1 MSEEQPKYN
10 EDEIHLYSVL
20 SEASYKRGNAAKQKL
35 IDEEGLI
42 GYDLLPETSREA
54 LVVETPDDKIII
66 AYRGTD
72 FSNQQAGKW
81 ADLGTDGFLAMGLG
95 TLTPRYKRADKKY
108 RQVKEKY
115 PGKKIIFTG
124 HSLGS
129 YLAVELSKK
138 YEKDDIETHVFNMGS
153 SHITARKGLIDRVFQ
168 HKRVRKQRQRIKHYY
183 VPGDVISIGGAA
195 DPSITSI
202 AISKNPD
209 VKGGGSVLH
218 AHDIRHFRRQ
228 RRHSI

>member
-10 EDEIHLYSVL
+10 EDEVHLYSVL
-20 SEASYKRGNAAKQKL
+20 SEASYKRGNNAKQKL

-81 ADLGTDGFLAMGLG
+81 GDLGTDGFLAMGLG
-95 TLTPRYKRADKKY
+95 TLTPRYRRADKKY
-108 RQVKEKY
+108 KQVKEKY

-129 YLAVELSKK
+129 FLAVELSKK
-138 YEKDDIETHVFNMGS
+138 HEKDEIETHVFNMGS
-153 SHITARKGLIDRVFQ
+153 SHITARKGFMDRIFA
-168 HKRVRKQRQRIKHYY
+168 HKRVKKQKQRIKHYY
-183 VPGDVISIGGAA
+183 IPGDVISVFGSAG
-195 DPSITSI
+195 DPSITHV
-202 AISKNPD
+202 AIKKNPE
-209 VKGGGSVLH
+209 VRGSGVLH
-218 AHDIRHFRRQ
+218 RHNIQHFKKR
-228 RRHSI
+228 